1 MTMKRSYSPNM
12 PSDVREFAQEIAR
25 LTASGPVG
33 AEQAARMI
41 AEAKLTEDGRQLVAN
56 ARHQARISAE
66 MFGLNFSNVKIYSD
80 DNPNQLQRDLQIQ
93 ATVSTAYCYIE
104 HRRYLS
110 EHHGTRSG
118 YSRADTCCS
127 AGRREG
133 TEDSYLSASRVC
145 TNTSLI
151 EIAPAKIGTRS
162 LVVAP
167 NVIDD
172 IRP

>member
-41 AEAKLTEDGRQLVAN
+41 AESKLTEEGRQLVTN

-66 MFGLNFSNVKIYSD
+66 MFGLNFANVRIYSD

-93 ATVSTAYCYIE
+93 AMSAQPIATSSSGDVSPSTTA
-104 HRRYLS
+104 R
-110 EHHGTRSG
+110 
-118 YSRADTCCS
+118 D
-127 AGRREG
+127 
-133 TEDSYLSASRVC
+133 
-145 TNTSLI
+145 
-151 EIAPAKIGTRS
+151 
-162 LVVAP
+162 LVTHELTHVVQQAAA
-167 NVIDD
+167 
-172 IRP
+172 RGLK

>member
-12 PSDVREFAQEIAR
+12 PSDVREFTQEIAR
-25 LTASGPVG
+25 LTATGPVG

-93 ATVSTAYCYIE
+93 STSAQPIATSSSEDVSPSTTA
-104 HRRYLS
+104 R
-110 EHHGTRSG
+110 
-118 YSRADTCCS
+118 D
-127 AGRREG
+127 
-133 TEDSYLSASRVC
+133 
-145 TNTSLI
+145 
-151 EIAPAKIGTRS
+151 
-162 LVVAP
+162 LVTHELTHVAQQAAA
-167 NVIDD
+167 
-172 IRP
+172 RGLK

>member
-66 MFGLNFSNVKIYSD
+66 MFGLNFGSVKIYSD

-93 ATVSTAYCYIE
+93 A
-104 HRRYLS
+104 
-110 EHHGTRSG
+110 
-118 YSRADTCCS
+118 
-127 AGRREG
+127 
-133 TEDSYLSASRVC
+133 LSAQPIA
-145 TNTSLI
+145 TSSSGDVSPSTT
-151 EIAPAKIGTRS
+151 ARD
-162 LVVAP
+162 LVTHELTHVVQQAA
-167 NVIDD
+167 V
-172 IRP
+172 RGLK

>member
-41 AEAKLTEDGRQLVAN
+41 AEAKLTEEGRQLVSN

-66 MFGLNFSNVKIYSD
+66 MFGLNFANVRIYSD

-93 ATVSTAYCYIE
+93 A
-104 HRRYLS
+104 
-110 EHHGTRSG
+110 
-118 YSRADTCCS
+118 
-127 AGRREG
+127 
-133 TEDSYLSASRVC
+133 LSAQPIA
-145 TNTSLI
+145 TSSSGDVSPSTT
-151 EIAPAKIGTRS
+151 ARD
-162 LVVAP
+162 LVAHELTHVVQQAAA
-167 NVIDD
+167 
-172 IRP
+172 RGLK